1 VTLSLQAKTNQASAL
16 RLFIGVELDDAVRDS
31 AAAIAN
37 SLRRYLGDRVDARW
51 VPASN
56 LHITLWFIGNVA
68 DDRTDE
74 ILRGMGRPFTIP
86 VFDIHIAGLGAFPP
100 SGAPKVFWLGV
111 QSGAEHLAGLHA
123 ALSARLLPLGFEPE
137 RRAYSA
143 HLTIARV
150 KEVHRGKAEADLRA
164 SLRLI
169 AVDAGTCRVTGVTV
183 FRSHLS
189 PKGATYE
196 ALLRV
201 PLQ

>member
-1 VTLSLQAKTNQASAL
+1 V
-16 RLFIGVELDDAVRDS
+16 RIFIGVELDDAVRDS

-37 SLRRYLGDRVDARW
+37 SLRRHLGRRVDARW
-51 VPASN
+51 IPASN

-68 DDRTDE
+68 DDRTGE
-74 ILRGMGRPFTIP
+74 ILRGMDRPFTIP
-86 VFDIHIAGLGAFPP
+86 VFDAHIAGLGAFPP
-100 SGAPKVFWLGV
+100 SGAPRVFWLGV
-111 QSGAEHLAGLHA
+111 QSGAEQLAGLHA
-123 ALSARLLPLGFEPE
+123 GLSARLLPLGFEPE

-150 KEVHRGKAEADLRA
+150 KAVRGGTADADLRA
-164 SLRLI
+164 SLRVV
-169 AVDAGTCRVTGVTV
+169 AADAGTCRITAVTV

>member
-1 VTLSLQAKTNQASAL
+1 L
-16 RLFIGVELDDAVRDS
+16 RLFIGVELDEAVRDS

-37 SLRRYLGDRVDARW
+37 SLRRHLGDRVDARW
-51 VPASN
+51 VSASN
-56 LHITLWFIGNVA
+56 LHITLWFIGNAA
-68 DDRTDE
+68 DDRTEE
-74 ILRGMGRPFTIP
+74 ILRGLDRPFTIP
-86 VFDIHIAGLGAFPP
+86 AFDAHIAGLGVFPP
-100 SGAPKVFWLGV
+100 SGAPRVFWLGV
-111 QSGAEHLAGLHA
+111 QSGAEPLAGLHA
-123 ALSARLLPLGFEPE
+123 GLSARLLPMGIEAE

-150 KEVHRGKAEADLRA
+150 KEIRGGKADTDLRA
-164 SLRLI
+164 SLRGV
-169 AVDAGTCRVTGVTV
+169 AADAGTCRIAAVTV

>member
-1 VTLSLQAKTNQASAL
+1 M
-16 RLFIGVELDDAVRDS
+16 RIFIGVELDDAVRDS

-37 SLRRYLGDRVDARW
+37 SLRRQLGRRVDARW
-51 VPASN
+51 IPASN

-68 DDRTDE
+68 DDRTGE
-74 ILRGMGRPFTIP
+74 ILRGMDRPFTIP
-86 VFDIHIAGLGAFPP
+86 VFDAHIAGLGAFPP
-100 SGAPKVFWLGV
+100 SGAPRVFWLGV
-111 QSGAEHLAGLHA
+111 QSGAEQLASLHVTLLDKMGVPA
-123 ALSARLLPLGFEPE
+123 GLSARLLPLGFEPE

-150 KEVHRGKAEADLRA
+150 KAVRGGTADADLRA
-164 SLRLI
+164 SLRVV
-169 AVDAGTCRVTGVTV
+169 AADAGTCRITAVTV

-189 PKGATYE
+189 PKGARYE

>member
-1 VTLSLQAKTNQASAL
+1 L
-16 RLFIGVELDDAVRDS
+16 RLFIGIELDEAVRDS

-37 SLRRYLGDRVDARW
+37 SLRRHLGRRVDARW

-74 ILRGMGRPFTIP
+74 ILRGLDRPFTIP
-86 VFDIHIAGLGAFPP
+86 VFDTHIAGLGAFPP
-100 SGAPKVFWLGV
+100 SGAPRVFWLGV
-111 QSGAEHLAGLHA
+111 QSGAEQLAGLHSG
-123 ALSARLLPLGFEPE
+123 LSERLLPLGFEPE

-150 KEVHRGKAEADLRA
+150 KEVRRGKPDADLRA
-164 SLRLI
+164 SLR
-169 AVDAGTCRVTGVTV
+169 AVAADAGTCRIAAVTV